1 MDNPQIHKLVIRKE
15 LVQDQEAVFLLVKE
29 AFLNDFNSDH
39 KEQFLVERLRKSVNF
54 IPELSLVAILEE
66 QVVGYIL
73 LTKAHIKSGNE
84 IHETLALAPLAVLP
98 DQQARGIGSEL
109 MKYAHQKALELGYN
123 SIVLIGHQDYY
134 PKFGYQQAHKYGI
147 SFPFDV
153 PKMNCFA
160 VELKKGGL
168 DGVQGEVVYAQEF
181 FEG

>member
-1 MDNPQIHKLVIRKE
+1 MDNPQSYKLSIRKE
-15 LVQDQEAVFLLVKE
+15 LVQDQEAVFLSVKE

-39 KEQFLVERLRKSVNF
+39 KEQFLVKRLRKSINF
-54 IPELSLVAILEE
+54 IPELSLVAILEK

-73 LTKAHIKSGNE
+73 LTKANIRSGNK
-84 IHETLALAPLAVLP
+84 IYETLALAPLAVLP
-98 DQQARGIGSEL
+98 DKQAQGIGSEL
-109 MKYAHQKALELGYN
+109 MEYAHQKALELGYH

-153 PKMNCFA
+153 PKINCFA